1 LGSALRAVESG
12 DRTAPSQAIAVY
24 AESGQAAKAREEE
37 WARLK
42 AERLPELNQQLRQA
56 KVGAIKIA
64 EIEREVEWLMSR

>member
-1 LGSALRAVESG
+1 VVESG
-12 DRTAPSQAIAVY
+12 DRTEPSQAIAVY
-24 AESGQAAKAREEE
+24 QESSQAAKSREAE

-56 KVGAIKIA
+56 KVGAITIA